1 MRILLLSVMMLAAT
15 LLIVGCQTPS
25 PSPDLLPLTGTKW
38 LLTELNGK
46 PLAATAGLT
55 TPTLTLDAAAK
66 RASGVSGIN
75 RYSGGYEL
83 VDAKLKF
90 GMFMGTRMAGPPAAM
105 AVESEF
111 LQAMSGVTEWK
122 IEGRQLQLLGGGKVL
137 LRFAP
142 AP

>member
-1 MRILLLSVMMLAAT
+1 MKILLLSVVMLAAT
-15 LLIVGCQTPS
+15 LLIVGCQTPA
-25 PSPDLLPLTGTKW
+25 PSPDLLPLTGTPW
-38 LLTELNGK
+38 MLTELNGK
-46 PLAATAGLT
+46 ALTATDGLT

-83 VDAKLKF
+83 VEAKLKF

-105 AVESEF
+105 AVESEY
-111 LQAMSGVTEWK
+111 LQTMSAVTEWK
-122 IEGRQLQLLGGGKVL
+122 IQGRELQLLGDGKVL